1 MSKSEQTE
9 ATRELIVYSCQC
21 VEHGP
26 ELQVFNEDDIQA
38 AGSIYGVEM
47 GLQRDSYWFVRLG
60 TIEGRKRDVGWS
72 YTEEALAALPV
83 TDLGAWQLGRRNP
96 SFKRGEL
103 ERQIFQSL
111 FQSLSAFLKSWNHEE
126 EELISAYTPKEI
138 RISPNR
144 ISSIASA
151 LTSIR
156 RAQDVV
162 EMTVLKYWCDP
173 ESEITWPTVDQILGE
188 FPPTVPVQFRWGT
201 GDRVVATDILTISSC

>member
-26 ELQVFNEDDIQA
+26 ELQVFNEDDIHA

-72 YTEEALAALPV
+72 YTEEALAALPA

-126 EELISAYTPKEI
+126 EELISVAKEVARDYI
-138 RISPNR
+138 HQECRIGRVTGVIGSKLGVRCILDNC
-144 ISSIASA
+144 
-151 LTSIR
+151 LT
-156 RAQDVV
+156 AV
-162 EMTVLKYWCDP
+162 
-173 ESEITWPTVDQILGE
+173 
-188 FPPTVPVQFRWGT
+188 
-201 GDRVVATDILTISSC
+201 